1 MCQCVWHGTVLLTPS
16 LGKNYAII
24 DKDTED
30 SLIKTKFALHPQIA
44 QHPDAKQSVMDE
56 KHRATI

>member
-1 MCQCVWHGTVLLTPS
+1 MPVCMAQHSIATPS
-16 LGKNYAII
+16 LGKNYTI

-56 KHRATI
+56 KHRATT